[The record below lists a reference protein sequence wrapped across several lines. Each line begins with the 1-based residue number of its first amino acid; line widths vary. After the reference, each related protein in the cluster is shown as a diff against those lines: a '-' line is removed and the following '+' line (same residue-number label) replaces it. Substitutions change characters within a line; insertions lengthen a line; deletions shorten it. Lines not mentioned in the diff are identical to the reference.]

1 MELRPSNQHFPSNER
16 RCWENSK
23 MVFDSLKAQF
33 TGRDNLTPMQI
44 AQHSLLTAREKLDLL
59 AQLKADATGA
69 ASEGREFG
77 FTAEEIEGNGP
88 CPCGR
93 SGRSWYRNGA

>member
-1 MELRPSNQHFPSNER
+1 
-16 RCWENSK
+16 

-77 FTAEEIEGNGP
+77 FTAEEIEAAMAHVHAGVQDGV
-88 CPCGR
+88 GTETVLK
-93 SGRSWYRNGA
+93 GDY